1 MEVRGRAGRSS
12 GVFLGLLSG
21 RRATL
26 TEQMSPSHRGAFAGN
41 PAGAGVQSVSGA
53 GAKCTGLLRC
63 PRCPRTPSP
72 RRGPCGRETQKR
84 PQTRAALGWGWG
96 TTPGAARTTQQEHS
110 KDPRSECFLISGT
123 RLDGRGLTETQDS
136 IPRPGLQG
144 GAHSLPLGPGGEGRG
159 AEGGTAGTRVMSLRD
174 TSHPGCPA
182 RAGWGPLQNRGQP
195 DQGVLG

>member
-96 TTPGAARTTQQEHS
+96 TTPRSGENHAAGTQQG
-110 KDPRSECFLISGT
+110 PAIRV
-123 RLDGRGLTETQDS
+123 
-136 IPRPGLQG
+136 
-144 GAHSLPLGPGGEGRG
+144 LPDF
-159 AEGGTAGTRVMSLRD
+159 RD
-174 TSHPGCPA
+174 TA
-182 RAGWGPLQNRGQP
+182 
-195 DQGVLG
+195 